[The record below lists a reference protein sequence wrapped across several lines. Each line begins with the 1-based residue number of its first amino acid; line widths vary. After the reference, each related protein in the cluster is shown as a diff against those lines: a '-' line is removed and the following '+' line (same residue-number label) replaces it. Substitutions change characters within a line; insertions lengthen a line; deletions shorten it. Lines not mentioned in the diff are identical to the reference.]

1 MTDALA
7 KLLIIPHN
15 HSMLNDWFRLTGQNM
30 NGSINNQSIG
40 HKNWESRQK
49 ILQSLS
55 QS

>member
-15 HSMLNDWFRLTGQNM
+15 HSMLNDWLRLTGQNM

-40 HKNWESRQK
+40 HNWESSQK
-49 ILQSLS
+49 ILQNLS